1 MNCEEK
7 LEEAKRLYE
16 SANDDQKYVLEDL
29 FPELRESEDEDE
41 KIRIAILNYLRKMW
55 ANCKDNVCGVHIEDA
70 IAWLEKQGEQKLI
83 NKIEPKFKVGDWI
96 IGGIYNKPKQI
107 LEIRNEGY
115 VTDRGWVGFSF
126 VEDMHLWTLQDAE
139 DGDVLVSK
147 YNQPFIYNGNYNS
160 FHVGSYCGVS
170 NDRFIDSGSKCFWTE
185 NVNIRPATK
194 EKCDLLFK
202 RMEEAGY
209 KWDAEKKRLVYKV
222 EPKFHVGE
230 WLCENEPNNYA
241 RFIQILEIVNVQ
253 GKERYRISRDIRN
266 DEDIVEFNFIEKYF
280 HKFDIKDA
288 KYGDVL
294 VHNDCAFIFVG
305 LEGNIV
311 RALAKTLFD
320 GIIPIYLGE
329 IDENNDYHP
338 ATKEQRDFLFKSMK
352 DDGYEWDTEKKE
364 LKKIHVI
371 DEGKDEMDYCFTK
384 MMNGERVSPAW
395 SEEDEEIIECLN
407 NCLDELEKENGWRF
421 VYVNNKNVEL
431 NKIRNWLNSLKP
443 QNNITD
449 EELAQAK
456 KDAYNDALDKI
467 EYHSGEPTFDDGW
480 SAAID
485 YIRKKSLGDRVQPK
499 QVWSEEDERNWNNI
513 WDVLDGRF
521 ELSDY
526 GYKEAAKWF
535 LENCSKGLKS
545 LRQQPKQEWS
555 EEDEKMFSELSS
567 SLLINISD
575 QWVKYGKWLKSLKGR
590 ITWKPTEAQLAS
602 LTIACDRNDRV
613 GFDLTQLLEE
623 LKKL

>member
-1 MNCEEK
+1 MNYKEK
-7 LEEAKRLYE
+7 LEEAKRLYKF
-16 SANDDQKYVLEDL
+16 SNDDQRYVLEDL
-29 FPELRESEDEDE
+29 FPELKESEDEDE

-83 NKIEPKFKVGDWI
+83 NKI
-96 IGGIYNKPKQI
+96 
-107 LEIRNEGY
+107 
-115 VTDRGWVGFSF
+115 
-126 VEDMHLWTLQDAE
+126 
-139 DGDVLVSK
+139 
-147 YNQPFIYNGNYNS
+147 
-160 FHVGSYCGVS
+160 
-170 NDRFIDSGSKCFWTE
+170 
-185 NVNIRPATK
+185 
-194 EKCDLLFK
+194 
-202 RMEEAGY
+202 
-209 KWDAEKKRLVYKV
+209 

-294 VHNDCAFIFVG
+294 VSEYNQPFIYNGNYNSFHVGSYCGVSNDRFIDSGSKCFWT
-305 LEGNIV
+305 GNVNI
-311 RALAKTLFD
+311 R
-320 GIIPIYLGE
+320 
-329 IDENNDYHP
+329 P
-338 ATKEQRDFLFKSMK
+338 ATKEKCDLLFKRMEEA
-352 DDGYEWDTEKKE
+352 GYKWDVEKKE

-371 DEGKDEMDYCFTK
+371 DEGKAEMDYCFTK
-384 MMNGERVSPAW
+384 MMNGEKASSTW
-395 SEEDEEIIECLN
+395 SEEDEEI
-407 NCLDELEKENGWRF
+407 
-421 VYVNNKNVEL
+421 KNFLIALVEWSKSYASSDMTVERAKTVL
-431 NKIRNWLNSLKP
+431 NWL
-443 QNNITD
+443 
-449 EELAQAK
+449 
-456 KDAYNDALDKI
+456 
-467 EYHSGEPTFDDGW
+467 
-480 SAAID
+480 
-485 YIRKKSLGDRVQPK
+485 KSIKDRVQPK
-499 QVWSEEDERNWNNI
+499 QEWSEEDERNWNNI

-526 GYKEAAKWF
+526 GYKEAAEWF
-535 LENCSKGLKS
+535 SKNCPKGLKS

-575 QWVKYGKWLKSLKGR
+575 QWVKYGKWLKSLKDR

-602 LTIACDRNDRV
+602 LTIACDRNDRI